1 MMNQDNPYAMNQT
14 CKVCGEPAAGFHFG
28 AFTCE
33 GCKSFFGRSYN
44 NLSSITDCKN
54 NGECI
59 INKKNRTAC
68 KACRLKKCLMVG
80 MSKSGSRY
88 GRRSNWFKIHCLLQ
102 EQQQQA
108 VAAMAAHHNS
118 QQAGG
123 GGGGGGGGPSG
134 GPGGMSGMPN
144 GVKGMSGQG
153 SAAAAAALGML
164 GHPGG
169 YPGLYAAAA
178 AGGGGPRSKEEL
190 MMLGLEVSGDYG
202 MLKHPSV
209 VASPSV
215 SSPDSHNSDSSV
227 EVSVRGNPLLHLG
240 AKPSAGG
247 GCASTPGGDANQST
261 STAPGRPPQLQQ
273 RKDLP
278 TFHLPLPF
286 PGLGSMS
293 VMPPPPF
300 LPPSHLLFPGY
311 HPALYQH
318 HQGLLKPTP
327 EQQQQQAAVAAAAVQ
342 HLFNSSGAAGQ
353 RGFAPTA
360 ASSPFGN
367 HHPLE
372 EAPPGHPHNHSSSNT
387 NNSQSQHQHQHHILA
402 NGGKGVSAA
411 DELTKRFYLDAVLKS
426 QQHGSPPP
434 MATKLAPLQ
443 HTKQDYSISA
453 LVTPNSESGGG
464 GGRVKSRQSNG
475 GQGEDAAREDTS
487 DKEENVDETEDEH
500 DEEEEEEEEDL
511 VVSMTPPH
519 SPAQQL
525 QDLDHDHDQDL
536 ALSPSVAQDNPID
549 LSMKTTGS
557 SLSSKS
563 SCQDIEVEPPEPLS
577 SDRSEKIEDD
587 DDAVEE
593 EEEALEDE
601 DEEVKV
607 TAEDGDVDEEYP
619 KEQTHKN
626 NKNNNNN
633 SISSNNNNN
642 NSNNNNNNNN
652 NNSLS
657 DNEANDTIKR
667 KLDELIE
674 EASSGKRLRLSEASP
689 VKALALDLTTKV

>member
-123 GGGGGGGGPSG
+123 GGGGGGGGGPSG

-240 AKPSAGG
+240 AKPNAGG
-247 GCASTPGGDANQST
+247 GSASTPGGDANQST

-360 ASSPFGN
+360 TSSPFGN

-387 NNSQSQHQHQHHILA
+387 NNSQSQSQHQNQHQHHILA

-464 GGRVKSRQSNG
+464 GRVKSRQSNG
-475 GQGEDAAREDTS
+475 GQGEDAARGDTS

-500 DEEEEEEEEDL
+500 DEEEEEEEDL

-525 QDLDHDHDQDL
+525 QDQDHDHDQDL

-563 SCQDIEVEPPEPLS
+563 SCRDIEVEPPEPLS

-587 DDAVEE
+587 DEAVEE

-607 TAEDGDVDEEYP
+607 TAEDGDDDEEYP
-619 KEQTHKN
+619 KEQTHKS

-642 NSNNNNNNNN
+642 NSNNNN

>member
-44 NLSSITDCKN
+44 NLSSISDCKN

-123 GGGGGGGGPSG
+123 GGAPGGSG
-134 GPGGMSGMPN
+134 GAGGMPN
-144 GVKGMSGQG
+144 GVKAMSGVPPP
-153 SAAAAAALGML
+153 AAAAAALGML

-169 YPGLYAAAA
+169 YPGLYAAAT
-178 AGGGGPRSKEEL
+178 AGGGGVRSKEEL
-190 MMLGLEVSGDYG
+190 MMLGLESAGDYG
-202 MLKHPSV
+202 ALKHPV

-227 EVSVRGNPLLHLG
+227 EVSAVRGNPLLHLG
-240 AKPSAGG
+240 GKSSAGG
-247 GCASTPGGDANQST
+247 AGGGGGDGSQASGGG
-261 STAPGRPPQLQQ
+261 AVPGRPPQL
-273 RKDLP
+273 RKDLSP
-278 TFHLPLPF
+278 FLPLPF
-286 PGLGSMS
+286 PGLGSMP
-293 VMPPPPF
+293 VMPPPAF

-311 HPALYQH
+311 HPALYSH

-327 EQQQQQAAVAAAAVQ
+327 EQQQAAVAAAAVQ
-342 HLFNSSGAAGQ
+342 HLFNSSGAGQ
-353 RGFAPTA
+353 RFAPGT
-360 ASSPFGN
+360 SPFGN
-367 HHPLE
+367 H
-372 EAPPGHPHNHSSSNT
+372 
-387 NNSQSQHQHQHHILA
+387 QQHQPPPQQHLKEEEQPAPTRSPSGHANNNHLLT
-402 NGGKGVSAA
+402 NGGAA

-426 QQHGSPPP
+426 QRHSPP
-434 MATKLAPLQ
+434 ATTKLPP
-443 HTKQDYSISA
+443 HSKQDYSISA
-453 LVTPNSESGGG
+453 LVTPNSESGRE
-464 GGRVKSRQSNG
+464 RVKSRQSNG
-475 GQGEDAAREDTS
+475 QND
-487 DKEENVDETEDEH
+487 EDEED
-500 DEEEEEEEEDL
+500 DEVRTEQIRDGAEEDEEEEDL

-519 SPAQQL
+519 SPAHHQEPETPAQVGIHPSPG
-525 QDLDHDHDQDL
+525 QDD
-536 ALSPSVAQDNPID
+536 PID

-563 SCQDIEVEPPEPLS
+563 SSPDMDPEPENFS
-577 SDRSEKIEDD
+577 EGEKIEAEDEAYEEND
-587 DDAVEE
+587 KEEDEE
-593 EEEALEDE
+593 EEDLKITTEEDQPEEHEKEPEEEQEQE
-601 DEEVKV
+601 DSEKTVKQ
-607 TAEDGDVDEEYP
+607 AP
-619 KEQTHKN
+619 LL
-626 NKNNNNN
+626 NNNN
-633 SISSNNNNN
+633 SISNNNNN
-642 NSNNNNNNNN
+642 NSI
-652 NNSLS
+652 LS
-657 DNEANDTIKR
+657 DSEASETIKR

-674 EASSGKRLRLSEASP
+674 ASSENGKRLRLESP
-689 VKALALDLTTKV
+689 ATTVKVATSNALDLTTKV

>member
-44 NLSSITDCKN
+44 NLSSISDCKN

-123 GGGGGGGGPSG
+123 GGSGGSGGGG
-134 GPGGMSGMPN
+134 GMPN
-144 GVKGMSGQG
+144 GVKGMSGVPP
-153 SAAAAAALGML
+153 SSAAAAALGML

-169 YPGLYAAAA
+169 YPGLYAVAN
-178 AGGGGPRSKEEL
+178 AGGSVRSKEEL
-190 MMLGLEVSGDYG
+190 MMLGLESSGEYG
-202 MLKHPSV
+202 SHKHPV

-227 EVSVRGNPLLHLG
+227 EVSSVRGNPLLHLG
-240 AKPSAGG
+240 GKSSSGGSSSGADGSQSGG
-247 GCASTPGGDANQST
+247 GGVV
-261 STAPGRPPQLQQ
+261 PGRPPQM
-273 RKDLP
+273 RKDLSP
-278 TFHLPLPF
+278 FLPLPF
-286 PGLGSMS
+286 TGLTSMP
-293 VMPPPPF
+293 VMPPPAF

-311 HPALYQH
+311 HPALYSH

-327 EQQQQQAAVAAAAVQ
+327 EQQQAAVAAAAVQ
-342 HLFNSSGAAGQ
+342 HLFNSSGAAQ
-353 RGFAPTA
+353 RFAPGN
-360 ASSPFGN
+360 SPFAN
-367 HHPLE
+367 HQQHHKE
-372 EAPPGHPHNHSSSNT
+372 EEQPAPPRSPSNHA
-387 NNSQSQHQHQHHILA
+387 NNNHLLT
-402 NGGKGVSAA
+402 NGGAA

-426 QQHGSPPP
+426 QQQSPPP
-434 MATKLAPLQ
+434 TTKLPP
-443 HTKQDYSISA
+443 HSKQDYSISA
-453 LVTPNSESGGG
+453 LVTPNSESGRE
-464 GGRVKSRQSNG
+464 RVKSRQSNG
-475 GQGEDAAREDTS
+475 QNEEDDEARV
-487 DKEENVDETEDEH
+487 EEILDNAVDD
-500 DEEEEEEEEDL
+500 EEEEDL

-519 SPAQQL
+519 SPAQQEAETPAAE
-525 QDLDHDHDQDL
+525 DPNP
-536 ALSPSVAQDNPID
+536 SPGQDNPID

-563 SCQDIEVEPPEPLS
+563 SSPEIETEPEIT
-577 SDRSEKIEDD
+577 SDLEKNDTEDD
-587 DDAVEE
+587 DDGEDLKVTPEE
-593 EEEALEDE
+593 EIS
-601 DEEVKV
+601 DEEEGAREEEDNSTTETVK
-607 TAEDGDVDEEYP
+607 TSIE
-619 KEQTHKN
+619 KTH
-626 NKNNNNN
+626 NNNN
-633 SISSNNNNN
+633 SI
-642 NSNNNNNNNN
+642 SNNNNNNNN
-652 NNSLS
+652 NNSILS
-657 DNEANDTIKR
+657 DSEASETIKR

-674 EASSGKRLRLSEASP
+674 ASSENGKRLRLEAP
-689 VKALALDLTTKV
+689 VKVAISNALDLTTKV